1 MNLETGTYKLR
12 PSLEADR
19 DAIAEIWHIS
29 ASLPTVGPTVMPSLA
44 QLRERVEV
52 EFARGWVVAV
62 AAHGSDIAGF
72 VAIKPPE
79 SVLDQIF
86 VRPGSIGAGIGQA
99 LLAHAK
105 AAMPCGFTLHTR
117 SANKRARSF
126 YEKAGLIY
134 LREDVH
140 PRDGDPIVHYG
151 WNLH

>member
-12 PSLEADR
+12 RSLEADR
-19 DAIAEIWHIS
+19 NAIAEIRHS
-29 ASLPTVGPTVMPSLA
+29 SVSLPTVGPTVMPSLA

-52 EFARGWVVAV
+52 EFARGWVVTV
-62 AAHGSDIAGF
+62 ADDGSDIAGF

-105 AAMPCGFTLHTR
+105 AAMPRGFTLHTR
-117 SANKRARSF
+117 SANVRTMSERKRGMPTIRHHCSPSDS
-126 YEKAGLIY
+126 KP
-134 LREDVH
+134 LRPEY
-140 PRDGDPIVHYG
+140 RTC
-151 WNLH
+151 